1 MQGHL
6 PSSIRIDQLPFN
18 ATLILNH
25 MPHPPE
31 LANPG
36 IPDKA
41 EAVRQA
47 NQAASKIC
55 QREVDGAMLLV
66 RTFMR

>member
-6 PSSIRIDQLPFN
+6 PSGVRVDQLPFN
-18 ATLILNH
+18 ATLILSH

-31 LANPG
+31 MANPG
-36 IPDKA
+36 ISDKA

-47 NQAASKIC
+47 NESAAKSC
-55 QREVDGAMLLV
+55 QREVDSAMLLV
-66 RTFMR
+66 RRFTL